1 MLTEAGLEVALAT
14 LAETAALPVELVA
27 TSLSRLPA
35 TVETTAYAAIA
46 EAIDDASLRG
56 ATFVTVSASREDDRL
71 VIEVGD
77 DGRERTAPLIEVDDR
92 VGAIGGSAD
101 TGPTSLRAVL
111 PCA

>member
-1 MLTEAGLEVALAT
+1 MR
-14 LAETAALPVELVA
+14 TAAAAARMTTSQMRVRLVIDTMRA
-27 TSLSRLPA
+27 DRIVDVGSGW
-35 TVETTAYAAIA
+35 IHA
-46 EAIDDASLRG
+46 EAG